1 MYLTKQSKLYL
12 LLPLVL
18 FFSAALQLT
27 AQQKFNPDTVKAGK
41 FDIGRMW
48 TFEHA
53 PIEYFEKTY
62 NFRPTQE
69 WLDKIRL
76 STLRFGRG
84 CSSGFVSEDGLLL
97 TNHHCVDFILQSIQ
111 KEGENIPRDGFY
123 AKTLADERRVPNL
136 FVTQLVL
143 IEDVT
148 DEVVKAINEGKS
160 DKEKVEL
167 KNKKIKEI
175 EDKYSKETGFTCSIT
190 SLYHGGKYSLYGYK
204 RYSDV
209 RAVIFVERIVGL
221 YGGDPDNYTYPRYN
235 SDFAVLRVYD
245 ENGKPFKT
253 KNFFKMNPG
262 GPKENEVLFALGYP
276 GTTNRLKTF
285 SQLEY
290 NRDIT
295 YRNSTFQNNGL
306 VRIYNE
312 MMKEFPDKAAIYQ
325 GAQFGPANSAKR
337 VNGFITYLN
346 DPYLMARKKAF
357 ENDLK
362 KLVMKDSEKKKKY
375 GHIWD
380 AISKTRKEFSQ
391 HAGERAA
398 YARLNNSVYFS
409 RAFDLL
415 EAAYAKSQPE
425 GQKQP
430 DAQPQRPGQGFG
442 QGLANLPES
451 IDSPL
456 ERKKLAL
463 IVDFIILNLGEKN
476 TLVKKYFDGLKGL
489 EAADKLIARTKLNEK
504 SYVTD
509 LTKQPFEELV
519 KVDDPFIQYYAETR
533 NLRLKYQKEAEEIQN
548 TETVL
553 EDQLG
558 LAIFE
563 IFGTEIPPD
572 ATGTFRITDG
582 VLAGYEYNGTI
593 APVYTTLHGLYD
605 RYYSHMK
612 KWPWDLPARW
622 VNYDSSFDLSSQNN
636 FIGTFDTV
644 GGSSGSPIINSNAE
658 YIGILHDGNME
669 GLSNDFIYT
678 TEKNRSLGLSAQS
691 IYEIIK
697 DLVKADRIAKEL
709 ETGKL
714 AE

>member
-1 MYLTKQSKLYL
+1 MNSITKIRK
-12 LLPLVL
+12 VL
-18 FFSAALQLT
+18 SLSIMLSLIFVFQT
-27 AQQKFNPDTVKAGK
+27 NAQHKFNPDTVKAGK

-48 TFEHA
+48 TFEYA

-62 NFRPTQE
+62 GFKPTQQ

-97 TNHHCVDFILQSIQ
+97 TNHHCVDFIVQSIQ

-123 AKTLADERRVPNL
+123 ANTLADERRVPNL
-136 FVTQLVL
+136 SVTQLVL
-143 IEDVT
+143 IKDVT
-148 DEVVKAINEGKS
+148 SDIVDAIKAGKD

-167 KNKKIKEI
+167 KNKKIKEL
-175 EDKYSKETGFTCSIT
+175 EESYSKETGLVCSIT

-204 RYSDV
+204 RYNDV
-209 RAVIFVERIVGL
+209 RAVIFIERIVGL

-245 ENGKPFKT
+245 ENGKPLKT
-253 KNFFKMNPG
+253 DNYFKMNVG
-262 GPKENEVLFALGYP
+262 GPKEDEVLFVLGYP
-276 GTTNRLKTF
+276 GTTNRLKTY

-312 MMKEFPDKAAIYQ
+312 LMKEYANKAAIYQ

-362 KLVMKDSEKKKKY
+362 KLVMKDPVKKKKY

-380 AISKTRKEFSQ
+380 AISKTRKELSVN
-391 HAGERAA
+391 AGERAA
-398 YARLNNSVYFS
+398 FARLNNSIYFQ
-409 RAFDLL
+409 RAFDLI
-415 EAAYAKSQPE
+415 EQAYNKKNPQE
-425 GQKQP
+425 
-430 DAQPQRPGQGFG
+430 QRPAEQQRGPGAG
-442 QGLANLPES
+442 QGLGNLPDT
-451 IDSPL
+451 IDMPL

-463 IVDFIILNLGEKN
+463 MVDFICLNIGDKN
-476 TLVKKYFDGLKGL
+476 KLVQKTFNGLKGL
-489 EAADKLIARTKLNEK
+489 EAADKLINLSKLHNK
-504 SYVTD
+504 KYISD
-509 LTKQPFEELV
+509 LLKLSFDELV
-519 KVDDPFIQYYAETR
+519 KIEDPFIKYYAGTR
-533 NLRLKYQKEAEEIQN
+533 DLRLKYQKESEEIAN

-563 IFGTEIPPD
+563 VFGTEIPPD

-582 VLAGYEYNGTI
+582 KLASYEYNGTI

-605 RYYSHMK
+605 RYYSHQK
-612 KWPWDLPARW
+612 RWPWDLPARW
-622 VNYDSSFDLSSQNN
+622 VNYDSSFDLRAQNN

-678 TEKNRSLGLSAQS
+678 VEKNRSLGLSSQS
-691 IYEIIK
+691 IYEIVK
-697 DLVKADRIAKEL
+697 DLVKAERIAKEL

-714 AE
+714 AQ

>member
-1 MYLTKQSKLYL
+1 MNSITKISKVISLSIL
-12 LLPLVL
+12 LSLIFV
-18 FFSAALQLT
+18 FQT
-27 AQQKFNPDTVKAGK
+27 NAQQKFNPDTVKTGK

-48 TFEHA
+48 TFEYA

-62 NFRPTQE
+62 GFKPTQQ

-97 TNHHCVDFILQSIQ
+97 TNHHCVDFIVQSIQ

-123 AKTLADERRVPNL
+123 ANTLADERRVPNL
-136 FVTQLVL
+136 SVTQLIL
-143 IEDVT
+143 IKDLTNEIV
-148 DEVVKAINEGKS
+148 EAIKVGKD

-167 KNKKIKEI
+167 KNKKIKEL
-175 EDKYSKETGFTCSIT
+175 EESYSKETGLVCSIT

-204 RYSDV
+204 RYNDV
-209 RAVIFVERIVGL
+209 RAVIFIERIVGL

-245 ENGKPFKT
+245 DNGKPLKT
-253 KNFFKMNPG
+253 DNYLKMNVG
-262 GPKENEVLFALGYP
+262 GPKEDELLFVLGYP
-276 GTTNRLKTF
+276 GTTNRLKTY

-312 MMKEFPDKAAIYQ
+312 LIKEFPNKAATYQ

-362 KLVMKDSEKKKKY
+362 KLVMNDPVKKKKY
-375 GHIWD
+375 AHIWN
-380 AISKTRKEFSQ
+380 AISKTRKELAVN
-391 HAGERAA
+391 AGERAA
-398 YARLNNSVYFS
+398 FARLNNSIYFQ
-409 RAFDLL
+409 RAFDLI
-415 EAAYAKSQPE
+415 EQAYNKKNPQEQRPAE
-425 GQKQP
+425 
-430 DAQPQRPGQGFG
+430 PQRGPGAG
-442 QGLANLPES
+442 QGLANLPDT
-451 IDSPL
+451 IDMPL

-463 IVDFIILNLGEKN
+463 MVDFIYLNIGDKN
-476 TLVKKYFDGLKGL
+476 KLVQKSFSGLKGL
-489 EAADKLIARTKLNEK
+489 EAADILINQSKLHNKKYVSDLLKL
-504 SYVTD
+504 SFD
-509 LTKQPFEELV
+509 DLV
-519 KVDDPFIQYYAETR
+519 KIEDPFIKYYASTR
-533 NLRLKYQKEAEEIQN
+533 DLRLKYQKASEEIAN

-563 IFGTEIPPD
+563 VFGTEIPPD

-582 VLAGYEYNGTI
+582 KLASYEYNGTI

-605 RYYSHMK
+605 RYYSHQK
-612 KWPWDLPARW
+612 RWPWDLPARW
-622 VNYDSSFDLSSQNN
+622 VNYDSSFDLRAQNN

-678 TEKNRSLGLSAQS
+678 VEKNRSLGLSSQS
-691 IYEIIK
+691 IYEIVK

-714 AE
+714 TQ

>member
-1 MYLTKQSKLYL
+1 MNSITKISKVISLSIL
-12 LLPLVL
+12 LSLIFV
-18 FFSAALQLT
+18 FQT
-27 AQQKFNPDTVKAGK
+27 NAQQKFNPDTVKAGK

-48 TFEHA
+48 TFEYA

-62 NFRPTQE
+62 GFKPTQQ

-97 TNHHCVDFILQSIQ
+97 TNHHCVDFIVQSIQ

-123 AKTLADERRVPNL
+123 ANTLADERRVPNL
-136 FVTQLVL
+136 SVTQLIL
-143 IEDVT
+143 IKDLTNEIV
-148 DEVVKAINEGKS
+148 EAIKVGKD

-167 KNKKIKEI
+167 KNKKIKEL
-175 EDKYSKETGFTCSIT
+175 EESYSKETGLVCSIT

-204 RYSDV
+204 RYNDV
-209 RAVIFVERIVGL
+209 RAVIFIERIVGL

-245 ENGKPFKT
+245 DNGKPLKT
-253 KNFFKMNPG
+253 DNYLKMNVG
-262 GPKENEVLFALGYP
+262 GPKEDELLFVLGYP
-276 GTTNRLKTF
+276 GTTNRLKTY

-312 MMKEFPDKAAIYQ
+312 LIKEFPNKAAIYQ

-362 KLVMKDSEKKKKY
+362 KLVMNDPVKKKKY
-375 GHIWD
+375 AHIWE
-380 AISKTRKEFSQ
+380 AITKTRKELSVN
-391 HAGERAA
+391 AGERAA
-398 YARLNNSVYFS
+398 FARLNNSIYFQ
-409 RAFDLL
+409 RAFDLI
-415 EAAYAKSQPE
+415 EQAYNKKNPQEQRPAE
-425 GQKQP
+425 
-430 DAQPQRPGQGFG
+430 PQRGPGAG
-442 QGLANLPES
+442 QGLANLPDT
-451 IDSPL
+451 IDMPL

-463 IVDFIILNLGEKN
+463 MVNFIYLNIGDKN
-476 TLVKKYFDGLKGL
+476 KLVQKSFSGLKGL
-489 EAADKLIARTKLNEK
+489 EAADILINQSKLHNKKYVSDLLKL
-504 SYVTD
+504 SFD
-509 LTKQPFEELV
+509 DLV
-519 KVDDPFIQYYAETR
+519 KIEDPFIKYYASTR
-533 NLRLKYQKEAEEIQN
+533 DLRLKYQKASEEIAN

-563 IFGTEIPPD
+563 VFGTEIPPD

-582 VLAGYEYNGTI
+582 KLASYEYNGTI
-593 APVYTTLHGLYD
+593 APVYTTLYGLYD
-605 RYYSHMK
+605 RYYSHQK
-612 KWPWDLPARW
+612 RWPWDLPARW
-622 VNYDSSFDLSSQNN
+622 VNYDSSFDLRAQNN

-678 TEKNRSLGLSAQS
+678 VEKNRSLGLSSQS
-691 IYEIIK
+691 IYEIVK
-697 DLVKADRIAKEL
+697 DLVKAERIAKEL

-714 AE
+714 TQ